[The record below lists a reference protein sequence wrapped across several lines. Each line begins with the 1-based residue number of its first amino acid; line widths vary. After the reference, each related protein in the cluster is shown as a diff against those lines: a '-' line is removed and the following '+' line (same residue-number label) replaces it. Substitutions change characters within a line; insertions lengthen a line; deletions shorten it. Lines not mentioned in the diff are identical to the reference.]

1 MADGLSLGDL
11 AAVIENSELANP
23 GRGDGFQWLKRHW
36 RLLVTLLV
44 VGVILSVVWAGR
56 GEVRAILAL
65 LDDVRPQWLA
75 IAILVQFVV
84 YLTFSTVYW
93 RSLAL
98 LGHRVKLL
106 SLYGLSFVAILLG
119 RVFPAGGASTYA
131 FLLYQLRRRGV
142 PDGVGA
148 IAVTLDGLSFF
159 AAFFALLL
167 GGFVYL
173 FTHGELR
180 AQQMLVIVVLV
191 LAIIFAVMYVWALHY
206 DRPLLTRRALALKN
220 RIAKVFRRS
229 WSDTGLLAF
238 IAEIYDGLAL
248 VKRNPWAFM
257 QLVGLQFLALL
268 LDSLTLFCLFLAV
281 NVNPHP
287 SVVLLGY
294 SLANF
299 ISSITSLP
307 GGGGSFEA
315 AMTLTFRQLDMS
327 YDVAISVTLL
337 YRLLAFWLPLLI
349 TALIYQRIHKRPST
363 LSPAE
368 PAGAPPAGSGS

>member
-1 MADGLSLGDL
+1 MP
-11 AAVIENSELANP
+11 VIENSGLANP
-23 GRGDGFQWLKRHW
+23 GRRDEFQWLKRHW
-36 RLLVTLLV
+36 RLLVTLLI
-44 VGVILSVVWAGR
+44 GAAILGIIWAGR
-56 GEVRAILAL
+56 GEVRAIFAM
-65 LDDVRPQWLA
+65 LDDVRRQWLA
-75 IAILVQFVV
+75 MAILIQFVV

-98 LGHRVKLL
+98 LGHHVKLL

-206 DRPLLTRRALALKN
+206 DRPLLTRRALAIKN
-220 RIAKVFRRS
+220 RMAKLLRRS

-248 VKRNPWAFM
+248 IKRNPWSFM
-257 QLVGLQFLALL
+257 QLVGLQFLALF
-268 LDSLTLFCLFLAV
+268 LDSLTLLFLFLAV
-281 NVNPHP
+281 NVHPHL

-315 AMTLTFRQLDMS
+315 AMTLTFTQLDMTS
-327 YDVAISVTLL
+327 QVALSVTLL

-349 TALIYQRIHKRPST
+349 ASVLYHRIHKRPAAAGPS
-363 LSPAE
+363 E
-368 PAGAPPAGSGS
+368 PADAPRAGSGA